1 MRAPILV
8 LTLILL
14 ATAPSGAAVRVP
26 SRVEVDKD
34 AVTLADLVPGAPGG
48 WAEVRLGPAPR
59 PGRSRTLE
67 AAWIRQ
73 RARTVGAAD
82 QLALPDRVVVER
94 PGARVGRDA
103 LVEAVRA
110 AVRPRVAPDEEI
122 RVLSVGLPGP
132 VPRGGLDLRPRLPEG
147 SLPSSFTVPVDVWVD
162 GTKAAT
168 GWVRVEVFRGRPAVV
183 LTRDIRRG
191 EVIGLDDVGVRTAR
205 SDATTLS
212 EPQQVVGKRLRRSLR
227 AGTALRRQDLEAVP
241 VVSRGDVVRLVARV
255 GGVTASTL
263 GKALGSAGIGE
274 VLQVENLGSG
284 RTVAGIVRGGG
295 LVEVATALGR

>member
-1 MRAPILV
+1 MRALTLA

-14 ATAPSGAAVRVP
+14 AAAPSGAAVRVP
-26 SRVEVDKD
+26 PRVEVDTD
-34 AVTLADLVPGAPGG
+34 TVTLADLVPGAPAG
-48 WAEVRLGPAPR
+48 WAAVRLGPAPR
-59 PGRSRTLE
+59 PGRTRTLE

-73 RARTVGAAD
+73 RARAVGAAD
-82 QLALPDRVVVER
+82 RLALPERVVVER

-110 AVRPRVAPDEEI
+110 AVRSQVGPDEEV

-132 VPRGGLDLRPRLPEG
+132 VPRGDRELRPRLPEG
-147 SLPSSFTVPVDVWVD
+147 GLPSTFTVPVEVWVK
-162 GTKAAT
+162 GTRAAT

-183 LTRDIRRG
+183 LVRDARRG
-191 EVIGLDDVGVRTAR
+191 EVLGLDDVEVRTAR
-205 SDATTLS
+205 SGASTLS
-212 EPQQVVGKRLRRSLR
+212 DPQQVVGKRLRRSLR

-241 VVSRGDVVRLVARV
+241 VVTRGDVVRLVARV

-274 VLQVENLGSG
+274 VVQVENLGSG

-295 LVEVATALGR
+295 LVEVATAPGR